1 MIKILVI
8 EDEPDIADFI
18 KRGLLIKGFEV
29 LVANTGNQGL
39 ELAQENSPD
48 MIILDLMLPDSDGID
63 ICREL
68 RKSGNMGIIILTARS
83 IVGERI
89 RGLEAG
95 ADDYLPK
102 PFAFEELLA
111 RIKAVMRRRSP
122 EAGGINHIGDLKI
135 DTEKRQVFRNERV
148 IELTTREFDL
158 LKLLAEHRGRPLSRE
173 FIIQRV
179 WGNEFEGET
188 DPVKVYI
195 NFLRKKL
202 NASGEKDLIHSIR
215 GFGYS
220 LEEK

>member
-18 KRGLLIKGFEV
+18 RRGLLLKGFEV
-29 LVANTGNQGL
+29 FIANTGNQGL
-39 ELAQENSPD
+39 EMAHDNNPE
-48 MIILDLMLPDSDGID
+48 MVILDLMLPDSDGID

-83 IVGERI
+83 VVGERV

-102 PFAFEELLA
+102 PFAFEALLA
-111 RIKAVMRRRSP
+111 RIQAGMSRRSP
-122 EAGGINHIGDLKI
+122 EAAGINLFGDLVI
-135 DTEKRQVFRNERV
+135 DTGKRQAFRNGRA
-148 IELTTREFDL
+148 IDLTTREFDL

-173 FIIQRV
+173 FIIQRI

-202 NASGEKDLIHSIR
+202 NTPGEKDLIHSIR

-220 LEEK
+220 LEEQ

>member
-1 MIKILVI
+1 MV
-8 EDEPDIADFI
+8 
-18 KRGLLIKGFEV
+18 
-29 LVANTGNQGL
+29 
-39 ELAQENSPD
+39 
-48 MIILDLMLPDSDGID
+48 ILDLMLPDADGID

-68 RKSGNMGIIILTARS
+68 RAGGNVGIIILTARS
-83 IVGERI
+83 VVGERI

-122 EAGGINHIGDLKI
+122 ESKEIIHAGDIVI
-135 DTEKRQVFRNERV
+135 DTEKRQVFRNNRN

-158 LKLLAEHRGRPLSRE
+158 LKLLAEHKGRPLSRE
-173 FIIQRV
+173 FIIQRI
-179 WGNEFEGET
+179 WGYEFEGET

-195 NFLRKKL
+195 KFLRRKL
-202 NASGEKDLIHSIR
+202 NAAGEKDLIHSIR

>member
-18 KRGLLIKGFEV
+18 RRGLLLKGFEV
-29 LVANTGNQGL
+29 FIANTGNQGL
-39 ELAQENSPD
+39 EMAHDNNPE
-48 MIILDLMLPDSDGID
+48 MVILDLMLPDSDGID

-83 IVGERI
+83 VGGERV

-122 EAGGINHIGDLKI
+122 EADGIKQIDDLVI
-135 DTEKRQVFRNERV
+135 DTVKRQASRNGRT

-173 FIIQRV
+173 FIIQRI

-202 NASGEKDLIHSIR
+202 NTPGEKDLIHSIR

-220 LEEK
+220 LEEQ

>member
-18 KRGLLIKGFEV
+18 KRGLLLKGFEV
-29 LVANTGNQGL
+29 LVANTGNRGM
-39 ELAQENSPD
+39 EMAQENSPD

-68 RKSGNMGIIILTARS
+68 RKSGNMGVIILTARS
-83 IVGERI
+83 VVGERI

-122 EAGGINHIGDLKI
+122 AAEGIYNIGDLII
-135 DTEKRQVFRNERV
+135 DTEKRQVLRKERF

-173 FIIQRV
+173 FIIQRI
-179 WGNEFEGET
+179 WGNEFDGET

-202 NASGEKDLIHSIR
+202 NAAGEKDLIHSIR

>member
-18 KRGLLIKGFEV
+18 RRGLLLKGFEV

-39 ELAQENSPD
+39 EMAHDNNPE
-48 MIILDLMLPDSDGID
+48 MVILDLMLPDSDGID

-83 IVGERI
+83 VVGERV

-122 EAGGINHIGDLKI
+122 EADGINLIGDLVI
-135 DTEKRQVFRNERV
+135 DTGKRQAFRNGRA
-148 IELTTREFDL
+148 IDLTTREFDL

-173 FIIQRV
+173 FIIQRI

-202 NASGEKDLIHSIR
+202 NAPGEKDLIHSIR

-220 LEEK
+220 FEEQ

>member
-1 MIKILVI
+1 MTKILVI

-18 KRGLLIKGFEV
+18 KRGLLLKGFEV
-29 LVANTGNQGL
+29 LVANTGRQGL
-39 ELAQENSPD
+39 ELAQESNPD
-48 MIILDLMLPDSDGID
+48 MVILDLMLPDSDGID

-68 RKSGNMGIIILTARS
+68 RKSGDTGIIILTARS
-83 IVGERI
+83 VVGERI

-122 EAGGINHIGDLKI
+122 EIEGIIRIGDLVI
-135 DTEKRQVFRNERV
+135 DTAKRQAFRKERA

-158 LKLLAEHRGRPLSRE
+158 LKLLAENKGRPLSRE
-173 FIIQRV
+173 FIIQRI
-179 WGNEFEGET
+179 WGYEFEGET

-195 NFLRKKL
+195 KFLRRKL
-202 NASGEKDLIHSIR
+202 NSTDEEDLIHSIR

-220 LEEK
+220 IEE